1 MKKKAIV
8 SRHVLA
14 DKIPLICAAV
24 LMFISQLLPNALSS
38 QLLDPFYEKYP
49 DAVMTMH
56 YILVIVISIIILI
69 LFERWFYP
77 EYEGSLHLK
86 GLKNGMMT
94 ALPVILV
101 ILTIRFLYVLL
112 GFQTAVMPGIFSIL
126 GGLRAGINEETAF
139 RGIAAALLLRRFR
152 NRNNIWI
159 PAVSVGILF
168 GLTHITNL
176 FSGDTLEN
184 VMVNFV
190 FSAAAGVLFGILFT
204 FSGNILP
211 LFFVHSLY
219 DTLSF
224 CFSSTDKGGDLGVYA
239 EIGVFIFLMIIYLI
253 AFFRN
258 RDKAVTLWN
267 SKWSNTIP
275 SE

>member
-1 MKKKAIV
+1 MKKKPIV
-8 SRHVLA
+8 SKHVLA
-14 DKIPLICAAV
+14 DQIPVICAAV
-24 LMFISQLLPNALSS
+24 LMFASQLLPNTVSS
-38 QLLDPFYEKYP
+38 LLLEPVYEKYP

-56 YILVIVISIIILI
+56 YILVIVISIIILL

-77 EYEGSLHLK
+77 EYEGSLNLK
-86 GLKNGMMT
+86 GLKTGIKT

-101 ILTIRFLYVLL
+101 ILVIRFLCLLL
-112 GFQTAVMPGIFSIL
+112 GFQTASMPGIFSVL

-139 RGIAAALLLRRFR
+139 RGIACALLLRRFR
-152 NRNNIWI
+152 NRDNIWI

-176 FSGDTLEN
+176 FYGDSLEN

-224 CFSSTDKGGDLGVYA
+224 CFSSTDKGGNLSVYA
-239 EIGVFIFLMIIYLI
+239 ETGIFIILMMIYLS

-258 RDKAVTLWN
+258 RDEAVTLWN
-267 SKWSNTIP
+267 SKWTNTIP
-275 SE
+275 SK